1 MGDAMFREMRRRGQ
15 ELPAKECE
23 KILEHGTSGVLALS
37 GDDGYPYAVPL
48 SYVYTDG
55 RLLFHCARTGHKL
68 DAIARSPKA
77 SFCVIGQDEVVPERY
92 TTHFRSVIV
101 FGRVRVVED
110 PEEMRRACVLLAE
123 KYRPDGT
130 AEQHA
135 AEIDRAQKGL
145 CVLELV
151 PDHVT
156 SKEAVEL
163 ARARR
168 ARA

>member
-1 MGDAMFREMRRRGQ
+1 M
-15 ELPAKECE
+15 
-23 KILEHGTSGVLALS
+23 
-37 GDDGYPYAVPL
+37 
-48 SYVYTDG
+48 
-55 RLLFHCARTGHKL
+55 
-68 DAIARSPKA
+68 
-77 SFCVIGQDEVVPERY
+77 PERY

-156 SKEAVEL
+156 GKEAVEL

>member
-1 MGDAMFREMRRRGQ
+1 MFRGMRRKRQ
-15 ELPAKECE
+15 ELPAEECE
-23 KILEHGTSGVLALS
+23 QILERGTSGVLALS

-48 SYVYTDG
+48 SYVYADG
-55 RLLFHCARTGHKL
+55 RILFHCARTGHKL

-101 FGRVRVVED
+101 FGRMRVVED
-110 PEEMRRACVLLAE
+110 PEEMRRACMLLAE

-130 AEQHA
+130 PEQHA
-135 AEIDRAQKGL
+135 AEINREWKGL

-151 PDHVT
+151 PDHV
-156 SKEAVEL
+156 SGKEAIEL
-163 ARARR
+163 TRERA
-168 ARA
+168 